1 MTKRNMDG
9 ERRYEASTITG
20 KKLKETRALAN
31 SDKDSNEQADPGND
45 DPASK
50 NTCETPTST
59 TPLEERKTK
68 S

>member
-9 ERRYEASTITG
+9 ERRYEASTLTG
-20 KKLKETRALAN
+20 KELKETRALAN
-31 SDKDSNEQADPGND
+31 SDKDSNEGAAPEND

-50 NTCETPTST
+50 KTSETPAST
-59 TPLEERKTK
+59 TPLEERETK